1 MGDCVD
7 REMAKSRG
15 GPDVETEAARQAHY
29 IKWAEIIG
37 IQDPCGHYLGYQR
50 IVAIYTKYVQRG
62 VNYNNKH
69 VLRSATVRGYA
80 VAVNTLF
87 KLRGFAPPAD
97 LTDPNNMTSI
107 LVNNM
112 LREEDIARQRAPLDN
127 DIFAELRRSA
137 VSSKNCDSAN
147 NLLFDFVSLGRYIG
161 PRLSEYAQTT
171 QDKVDYHTYPS
182 GTTVIKAFIADDFI
196 FYDGKRHI
204 VKILDED
211 SFQQVRSVKITWR
224 IQKNRQNGQA
234 ITLAAEVD
242 RPEICPVRSAMRL
255 VLRAR
260 RLDQPDDMPLGV
272 YRTKKG
278 KSIYLTGNKIAE
290 LLRKAVKSIR
300 PETPS
305 EDLKRYS
312 AHSLRVWACV
322 LLDEAGKP
330 PDYIKKRLRW
340 LGDSFRMYLRD
351 TSAIQSQHVDA
362 LREAS
367 REVMDLINALP
378 ADVIALSISITD
390 GTIDPNMNEYSDE
403 MD

>member
-1 MGDCVD
+1 LCRRD
-7 REMAKSRG
+7 RGILAKSANIWLSGR
-15 GPDVETEAARQAHY
+15 H
-29 IKWAEIIG
+29 
-37 IQDPCGHYLGYQR
+37 
-50 IVAIYTKYVQRG
+50 VADM
-62 VNYNNKH
+62 
-69 VLRSATVRGYA
+69 SAT
-80 VAVNTLF
+80 F
-87 KLRGFAPPAD
+87 
-97 LTDPNNMTSI
+97 
-107 LVNNM
+107 
-112 LREEDIARQRAPLDN
+112 
-127 DIFAELRRSA
+127 SA
-137 VSSKNCDSAN
+137 KSVN

-182 GTTVIKAFIADDFI
+182 GTTVIKAFVASDFI
-196 FYDGKRHI
+196 FYDGKKHTI
-204 VKILDED
+204 EILDKY

-242 RPEICPVRSAMRL
+242 RPEICPIHSAMRL

-278 KSIYLTGNKIAE
+278 KSMYLTGNKIAE
-290 LLRKAVKSIR
+290 LLRKAVQSVR
-300 PETPS
+300 PDTTS

-322 LLDEAGKP
+322 LLEEAGKP
-330 PDYIKKRLRW
+330 PNYIKKRLRW
-340 LGDSFRMYLRD
+340 LGDSCRMYLQD
-351 TSAIQSQHVDA
+351 TFAIQLQHVDA

-367 REVMDLINALP
+367 REVMDLISALP
-378 ADVIALSISITD
+378 ADVIALSISMTD
-390 GTIDPNMNEYSDE
+390 GTTNPDMNEYADE

>member
-15 GPDVETEAARQAHY
+15 GPDIETEAARQAHY

-69 VLRSATVRGYA
+69 DLRSATVRGYA

-127 DIFAELRRSA
+127 EIFAELRRSA
-137 VSSKNCDSAN
+137 VASKNCDSAN

-182 GTTVIKAFIADDFI
+182 GTTVIKAFIADR
-196 FYDGKRHI
+196 K
-204 VKILDED
+204 
-211 SFQQVRSVKITWR
+211 SV
-224 IQKNRQNGQA
+224 
-234 ITLAAEVD
+234 V
-242 RPEICPVRSAMRL
+242 
-255 VLRAR
+255 
-260 RLDQPDDMPLGV
+260 
-272 YRTKKG
+272 
-278 KSIYLTGNKIAE
+278 
-290 LLRKAVKSIR
+290 
-300 PETPS
+300 
-305 EDLKRYS
+305 
-312 AHSLRVWACV
+312 
-322 LLDEAGKP
+322 
-330 PDYIKKRLRW
+330 
-340 LGDSFRMYLRD
+340 
-351 TSAIQSQHVDA
+351 
-362 LREAS
+362 
-367 REVMDLINALP
+367 
-378 ADVIALSISITD
+378 
-390 GTIDPNMNEYSDE
+390 
-403 MD
+403 